1 MMPIKKNMNKIYFQ
15 GKSYQCREN
24 ETILQVFMRHGITV
38 PFSCGNGICHVC
50 LQRCENGL
58 IPPKA
63 QKGLR
68 ETLKEKDYFLIC
80 KCMPENDMEIS
91 LPRDTDLFN
100 RAVVYKKE
108 LLAPD
113 VCRLLLEPAT
123 QLYYHPG
130 QFINIRNQQGEMR
143 SYSLSSVPQEDY
155 FLEIHVKRVS
165 NGVMSNWIFDE
176 LSENDE
182 LDFQGAVG
190 SNYYVPGEQHQPL
203 LLIGTGTGL
212 SPLLGIVRD
221 ALSSGHTGPIH
232 LYHGSRYPHGL
243 YLQPILKQLSEQHDN
258 FHPVSCVSGH
268 ATPRNHR
275 AGRAND
281 IALADHTDLK
291 GWRVYLCGHPKMVE
305 DMQQATQ
312 TAGAN
317 PQEIHADPF
326 WDWASVND
334 ANLNDTDAD
343 TAERIR
349 CAELR
354 NYPDPD
360 LELWKGLDEGR
371 LLSKVLIDFYDHV
384 YDDPLLSPFFEGAT
398 KQRLIEKQYNFM
410 CQVLTG
416 EDVYFGER
424 PRSAHHWMVISDEL
438 LDHREAL
445 MESSLRRFGVPEYL
459 VRRFRAIEEIYR
471 KDIVK
476 DKPWKK
482 IVFGKELPVEGFDEM
497 TMDDATLCDSCQQEI
512 LVGERVQYHVRL
524 GKVYCKECRQ
534 DSTG

>member
-1 MMPIKKNMNKIYFQ
+1 MHKIDFQ
-15 GKSYQCREN
+15 GKNYQCRES
-24 ETILQVFMRHGITV
+24 ETILQVFMRHSITV

-58 IPPKA
+58 IPLKA
-63 QKGLR
+63 QNGLR
-68 ETLKEKDYFLIC
+68 ETLKEKGYFLTC
-80 KCMPENDMEIS
+80 KCIPENDMKIT
-91 LPRDTDLFN
+91 LPRDADLFN

-123 QLYYHPG
+123 QLYYHAG
-130 QFINIRNQQGEMR
+130 QFINIRNQQGKMR

-182 LDFQGAVG
+182 LEFQGAVG
-190 SNYYVPGEQHQPL
+190 SNYYVSGEQHQPL

-221 ALSSGHTGPIH
+221 ALSSGHTGPVH
-232 LYHGSRYPHGL
+232 LYHGSRHSHGL
-243 YLQPILKQLSEQHDN
+243 YLQSTLKQLSERHDN
-258 FHPVSCVSGH
+258 FHPVASVSGH
-268 ATPRNHR
+268 ATPGNYRV
-275 AGRAND
+275 GRAND

-291 GWRVYLCGHPKMVE
+291 GWRIYLCGHPKMVE

-312 TAGAN
+312 AVGAN
-317 PQEIHADPF
+317 PLNIHADPF
-326 WDWASVND
+326 WNLASVND
-334 ANLNDTDAD
+334 TNLNDIDAD

-349 CAELR
+349 CAEIR

-371 LLSKVLIDFYDHV
+371 LLSKVLIDFYNHV
-384 YDDPLLSPFFEGAT
+384 YDDPLLSPFFEGVT

-416 EDVYFGER
+416 EDIYFGER
-424 PRSAHHWMVISDEL
+424 PRNAHHWMVISDEL
-438 LDHREAL
+438 LDYRETL
-445 MESSLRRFGVPEYL
+445 MESSLRRFGVPEHL

-482 IVFGKELPVEGFDEM
+482 IMFGKELPVEGFDEM

-512 LVGERVQYHVRL
+512 QVGERVQYHVRL
-524 GKVYCKECRQ
+524 GKVYCKACRQ
-534 DSTG
+534 DVVDSKNT